1 MRQEL
6 NKFKKKLRENKKKE
20 IFKPC
25 YFPCL
30 FWSIIHFILNS
41 LTAFFIFV
49 QGQCDNHS
57 LTAVKLQFLILTLF
71 MSDRPLTPT
80 ECTYDICAYPALQI
94 TRSTEEKPQHFFCLS
109 VTLSCSILLCIA
121 ETSDEWLGSCSF
133 NVSSASVIQVSRTS
147 RFLAKVW

>member
-6 NKFKKKLRENKKKE
+6 NKFKKSWEKTRRRKYSNPAT
-20 IFKPC
+20 FHA
-25 YFPCL
+25 YFDLLLIL
-30 FWSIIHFILNS
+30 FWTVWLPFSSLFRGKVTIIP
-41 LTAFFIFV
+41 
-49 QGQCDNHS
+49 
-57 LTAVKLQFLILTLF
+57 TAVKLQFLILTLF

-94 TRSTEEKPQHFFCLS
+94 TRPTEEKPQHFFCLS